1 MIRKYL
7 VVGLLLTLT
16 LNLKAQL
23 LKDTVKLSEV
33 YVTSK
38 RQVTDRALYIKNIDT
53 LALASASNT
62 DMSSLLLKN
71 SSLYIKSY
79 GNSGLATASFRGT
92 SASHTQVLWNGMTI
106 NSPLGGQADLSLI
119 PVFFVDEVS
128 LYYGSSS
135 LAKTS
140 GGLGGCISMTN
151 NPTWNGGNNL
161 SFTQL
166 FGSYG
171 YLVSQAKYSHSSE
184 KFVSTTRLFLDK
196 AKNNFRY
203 YNSDKGS
210 FDYEHQ
216 KNAEYIKDGFLQEF
230 YYKINKRQFAGI
242 KLMDTW
248 SDRNLPPIMS
258 TTFYEGRT
266 EYQKDNNI
274 NLMAEWKYY
283 GNKSN
288 MFYNFGYVRSV
299 LDYRLNDPRSLGG
312 NLGGNY
318 NNRRISKVFFNNFN
332 FQYNIDSKTVI
343 KSSANLILTRA
354 AYQNIEEDS
363 TLNVERN
370 DLAVQTS
377 LHHEFSP
384 KLSVYL
390 LMQQKIVDAQLK
402 PFVAGTGL
410 EYKINR
416 SGNLLFK
423 SNVGRNLHIP
433 NLDDIYFSYI
443 ANKNLK
449 PEVGYQGDAGFQ
461 SNFSLKGVS
470 YQFEVTAFSASVE
483 NWILW
488 QQTGHGGLWMAR
500 NIKLVFSRGLEV
512 NGTIKGEVA
521 RFNYQLKG
529 NYSFTRTTNEDE
541 LHVGYGMQ
549 LPYIPRHVGN
559 LLLLLEKKGY
569 STEISGHYTG
579 ERYTSSAEDD
589 TYPLD
594 SYYVVDIGLG
604 KKFKIKEIP
613 LDLSLRINNL
623 FNTQYQVIGQRA
635 MPGINYSLSLSTN
648 LSNIF

>member
-7 VVGLLLTLT
+7 VIWLLLTLT
-16 LNLKAQL
+16 LNLKAQS

-38 RQVTDRALYIKNIDT
+38 RQVTERAFYIKNIDT

-62 DMSSLLLKN
+62 DMSLLLLKN

-92 SASHTQVLWNGMTI
+92 SASHTQVLWNGMNI
-106 NSPLGGQADLSLI
+106 NSPLGGQTDLSLI

-140 GGLGGCISMTN
+140 GGLGGCINMTN
-151 NPTWNGGNNL
+151 NPTWNSGNNL

-171 YLVSQAKYSHSSE
+171 YLLSQAKFSHSST

-196 AKNNFRY
+196 AKNDFRY
-203 YNSDKGS
+203 YNSENGS
-210 FDYEHQ
+210 FHYERQ
-216 KNAEYIKDGFLQEF
+216 KNADYFKDGFLQEF

-242 KLMDTW
+242 KIMNTC
-248 SDRNLPPIMS
+248 SDRELPPIMS
-258 TTFYEGRT
+258 TPFKEGRM
-266 EYQKDNNI
+266 EYQKDNNL
-274 NLMAEWKYY
+274 NLTAEWKYY
-283 GNKSN
+283 GDKSN
-288 MFYNFGYVRSV
+288 MLYSFGYVRSNLV
-299 LDYRLNDPRSLGG
+299 YRVYNPESNSG

-318 NNRRISKVFFNNFN
+318 NNRRVSEVIFNNFN
-332 FQYNIDSKTVI
+332 FQYNITSKSVI
-343 KSSANLILTRA
+343 KSSANLISTRA

-363 TLNVERN
+363 IFNVERN
-370 DLAVQTS
+370 DLALQTS
-377 LHHEFSP
+377 LHQELSQ
-384 KLSVYL
+384 KLSVYML
-390 LMQQKIVDAQLK
+390 IQQKVVDAQLK

-410 EYKINR
+410 EFKINKP
-416 SGNLLFK
+416 GNLVFRTNL
-423 SNVGRNLHIP
+423 GRNFHNP

-449 PEVGYQGDAGFQ
+449 PEVGLQADAGIQ
-461 SNFSLKGVS
+461 SNFNMNSIA
-470 YQFEVTAFSASVE
+470 YQFEVTAFTASVE

-488 QQTGHGGLWMAR
+488 QQTGNGGLWMAR
-500 NIKLVFSRGLEV
+500 NIKQVLSRGLEV
-512 NGTIKGEVA
+512 NGGIKGELS
-521 RFNYQLKG
+521 NLIYQLKG

-541 LHVGYGMQ
+541 SHPGYGMQ

-559 LLLLLEKKGY
+559 LLLLLDKNGY
-569 STEISGHYTG
+569 SVEISGHYTG
-579 ERYTSSAEDD
+579 ERYTSSAEVN
-589 TYPLD
+589 THLLE
-594 SYYVVDIGLG
+594 SYFIVDASLG
-604 KKFKIKEIP
+604 KKLKIKDFPI
-613 LDLSLRINNL
+613 DINLRINNI
-623 FNTQYQVIGQRA
+623 FNKQYQVIRQRA
-635 MPGINYSLSLSTN
+635 MPGINYSVSLCTN